1 MTETLG
7 LNAKQTLISFARRIE
22 RLDGEMAALSE
33 DRKQVLAEAKSSGF
47 DEKALKKV
55 IKELAMDEDKR
66 GKQLSFELV
75 VDTYRRALDL
85 PTNEQ
90 VVAREA
96 KQRSGG
102 GRAGKT
108 ASAVQEV

>member
-1 MTETLG
+1 MTDILT
-7 LNAKQTLISFARRIE
+7 NASKTALIEFARRVQN
-22 RLDGEMAALSE
+22 LDEEMAALSE
-33 DRKQVLAEAKSSGF
+33 DRKEVLAEAKSSGF

-90 VVAREA
+90 VTVREA

-102 GRAGKT
+102 RAGKG
-108 ASAVQEV
+108 AAVVQEV

>member
-1 MTETLG
+1 MTDILG
-7 LNAKQTLISFARRIE
+7 TNAKQTLISFARRVE

-66 GKQLSFELV
+66 DAQLSFELV
-75 VDTYRRALDL
+75 VDTYRKALDL
-85 PTNEQ
+85 PTNEA
-90 VVAREA
+90 VVVQEA
-96 KQRSGG
+96 KQRGGG
-102 GRAGKT
+102 GRAKPE
-108 ASAVQEV
+108 VQTV